1 MNELLWIDGDVMPLS
16 EGRVG
21 VEDRGYQFADG
32 VYETLRLYGG
42 VPFLIHEHL
51 KRLQRSCE
59 GIELK
64 LPMSLGELESAM
76 LSLAAQSQLNDG
88 MLYLQVTRGESPR
101 NHVYPKVP
109 HVRVLFYTRA
119 LEPVRPASS
128 TASAKIW
135 TVKDER
141 WSRVWIKSISL
152 LPNVLA
158 KNEAVRHGAEEGVFV
173 DEAGMVSEC
182 TSSNLFVVN
191 NGTLMTAPITARILG
206 GVTRDLVLHLA
217 RSMKVPVSERLL
229 TLAEAK
235 ASDEVFITSSIR
247 EVHWVSRWDDRELAT
262 RCGRVTMKLHEAYQ
276 EHVARKTAAALTGQR

>member
-1 MNELLWIDGDVMPLS
+1 MPLS
-16 EGRVG
+16 QGRIG

-42 VPFLIHEHL
+42 VPFLIQEHL

-64 LPMSLGELESAM
+64 LPMTLAELESAM
-76 LSLAAQSQLNDG
+76 MSLAAQSQLNDG

-101 NHVYPKVP
+101 NHIYPRNAS
-109 HVRVLFYTRA
+109 VRVLFYTRA
-119 LEPVRPASS
+119 LEPVRQANSS
-128 TASAKIW
+128 PSTRIW

-141 WSRVWIKSISL
+141 WTRVWIKSISL

-158 KNEAVRHGAEEGVFV
+158 KNEAVRNGADEGVFV
-173 DEAGMVSEC
+173 DEHGMVSEC
-182 TSSNLFVVN
+182 TSSNLFVVRD
-191 NGTLMTAPITARILG
+191 GTLMTAPTNARILG

-217 RSMKVPVSERLL
+217 KSLRVPVSERLFS
-229 TLAEAK
+229 LADGKGA
-235 ASDEVFITSSIR
+235 DEVFITSSIR
-247 EVHWVSRWDDRELAT
+247 ELHWVSHWDDQLIASK
-262 RCGRVTMKLHEAYQ
+262 CGRITLKLHEAYQ